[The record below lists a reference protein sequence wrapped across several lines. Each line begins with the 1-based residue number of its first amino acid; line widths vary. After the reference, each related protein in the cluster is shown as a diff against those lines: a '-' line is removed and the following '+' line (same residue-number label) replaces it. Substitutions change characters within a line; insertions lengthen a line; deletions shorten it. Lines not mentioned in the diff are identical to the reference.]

1 MDNSILESIKLSIG
15 YEADYTPFDIELIIH
30 INSALCKL
38 NQLGVGINGF
48 SITGN
53 SETWS
58 DFVRP
63 EQKGFSLADIKEYV
77 YLNVRLIHDPPA
89 NSFIVSKFNDEI
101 KELEWRINVEVET
114 LNEK

>member
-1 MDNSILESIKLSIG
+1 MNDSILDSIKLSIG
-15 YEADYTPFDIELIIH
+15 YETDYTPFDVELIIH

-48 SITGN
+48 SINGK

-58 DFVRP
+58 DFIGSG
-63 EQKGFSLADIKEYV
+63 QKELSLADIKEYV
-77 YLNVRLIHDPPA
+77 YLNVRLIHDPPT

-114 LNEK
+114 PYAE